1 MASSSAIVQK
11 DYPFHYGAF
20 ASTIKPYN
28 TMKIN
33 KQLRRGFTL
42 VELLVVIVIIA
53 SLAGLTAPMV
63 IKQRKKADQT
73 EAVNNAKQIGLA
85 LFEFETEYGS
95 FPDDTT
101 ALAVATATTTTAVS
115 GTSSNDRFLQ
125 LIRAGVTQSEAMFY
139 AKSTY
144 TKKPDGVTTGDKA
157 LDKGEVGF
165 GIIMMGTAGMTASGN
180 PSRPIIAAP
189 FTSAL
194 ADKFDPDL
202 FDGKAVVLKVD
213 NSVTSLSINTTSGLV
228 TLNGSP
234 MLTTGLDSVWGVT
247 ATVPTWAYPEAK

>member
-1 MASSSAIVQK
+1 MQK
-11 DYPFHYGAF
+11 DYPFHYGAI

-53 SLAGLTAPMV
+53 ALAGLTAPMV

-95 FPDDTT
+95 FPDDIT
-101 ALAVATATTTTAVS
+101 AAAVATATGTTAVS
-115 GTSSNDRFLQ
+115 GSQSNDRFRQ
-125 LIRAGVTQSEAMFY
+125 LIRAGFTQSEAMFY
-139 AKSTY
+139 TKSAY
-144 TKKPDGVTTGDKA
+144 TKKPDGVTTTDAKA
-157 LDKGEVGF
+157 LEKGEVGF

-180 PSRPIIAAP
+180 PSRPVVAAP

-194 ADKFDPDL
+194 ADKFDPDF
-202 FDGKAVVLKVD
+202 FDGKAVVLKLD

-228 TLNGSP
+228 ALNGSP
-234 MLTTGLDSVWGVT
+234 MLTTGADTVWGVT
-247 ATVPTWAYPEAK
+247 TTVPTWAYPLSK